1 VPPKIKVLIATTA
14 GPVEIESI
22 HDETPDL
29 GGSVACVAG
38 GTATA
43 GFDHDYRAFVAPRTG
58 IVARLFGNDCFRL
71 DVSNQIDTGSSWQLP
86 VLLAHALHSTGQL
99 AHKDER
105 AAAVFAATGT
115 VRVVDQSI
123 VAVGFVNEKLRLSLD
138 VLRHEKALGRKLTV
152 VWPKANSTDVD
163 DVLREELLD
172 LDASILEPDQVT
184 SLLSALQ
191 MPVKTRT
198 ARPLP
203 SAQPV
208 WPGSPFRGLRPF
220 ELEHRRVFFGRGR
233 AREEAVARLKVAAAR
248 NCAFLLIHGRS
259 GAGKSS
265 LARAGL
271 LGDLAMA
278 AGQTIAWRTAI
289 LDPGHGGLP
298 PLAALSGALLGVLP
312 ELDSTPERF
321 EALVRECPADAINAI
336 VRTLTSPPG
345 KICRLVLL
353 VDQLET
359 LFFWARERKSL
370 EAAAERDRFSEFL
383 GRLARCG
390 CVWVIAT
397 LRSDLLALLDDSPS
411 LSRLATDHRLYR
423 LERPTRLEL
432 GEIVQGPSG
441 VADLT
446 FAGTNAAGVS
456 LVEVLVDAAAA
467 APDSLPL
474 LQFLLAQLYEL
485 VGDDGE
491 INYEMYERLGG
502 IEGAIGQQ
510 AEQITDALGEGAEI
524 TEATDDVLLLLGRRD
539 PESGMLISR
548 AALLESDF
556 LTGVRA
562 KVIEALE
569 KGRLIIIDNA
579 RDQVTA
585 RVAHNALLTHWDRA
599 RQIFELH
606 DRALTLRDQLE
617 AGARKWIEE
626 GCDQAYLL
634 SPGNPLERA
643 LDIAKLKRVHLSAS
657 AREFIS
663 AASQRASRL
672 AARERGL
679 RRGKAA
685 AAAAVALVSIAAL
698 VNWRRAQ
705 SRLDA
710 AIDAISILVE
720 TASNTVRPIA
730 QLNQTEAIIKR
741 ANQAI
746 DLADNDRLILLR
758 ARSLLILAGIELDR
772 GHIDEV
778 RRRAG
783 DALTLLRGRETDAGF
798 RLERARC
805 RHLIGVAD
813 DRENKYNDAVAAYRE
828 AISGLSKIVDGGTVS
843 EANWYAARSLAKVYH
858 DLGDVYLFRLGQSGD
873 ALIAFKK
880 YKELSLKLLS
890 AIARSKDLSDYESEI
905 KHDIAWADNKFGDV
919 AVSQRSDS
927 DAMTHFLEARDR
939 LEALG
944 DYTWNPLLWSHHLA
958 LVFNNIGLIHFRSGE
973 YSKAIDFYL
982 KAENLLEQ
990 VIKRDPGNT
999 LTRGALIWTHG
1010 NRGKS
1015 VFYEAIA
1022 NVMSGS
1028 SQSHELSRE
1037 ALEAARDI
1045 LQRAIVDNSALET
1058 MTPQQLGWRIPF
1070 PLLQAYRLAATA
1082 ALDQAAGD
1090 NESAASGFLEAGR
1103 LIKED
1108 YMALF
1113 GNISRPE
1120 HPEAHALGADLFVW
1134 RAAALHT
1141 AGHKAEA
1148 LAACEQAVQMAR
1160 DAFPGGLA
1168 KTRERVRSICPEAVS
1183 EQGARLP

>member
-1 VPPKIKVLIATTA
+1 LREQVPSKTKVWIATTA

-38 GTATA
+38 GTTTA

-58 IVARLFGNDCFRL
+58 IIARLFGNDCFRL

-86 VLLAHALHSTGQL
+86 VLLAHALHSTGHL
-99 AHKDER
+99 AHKDEH
-105 AAAVFAATGT
+105 AAAVLAATGT

-138 VLRHEKALGRKLTV
+138 VLRHEKALGRKLIV
-152 VWPKANSTDVD
+152 VWPRANGTDVD
-163 DVLREELLD
+163 DALREALLA

-191 MPVKTRT
+191 MPVRTRAT
-198 ARPLP
+198 RPLP

-208 WPGSPFRGLRPF
+208 WQGSPFRGLRPF

-233 AREEAVARLKVAAAR
+233 AREEALARLKVGAAR

-271 LGDLAMA
+271 LGDLPMEAS
-278 AGQTIAWRTAI
+278 QTIAWRTTI
-289 LDPGHGGLP
+289 LEPGHGDLS

-312 ELDSTPERF
+312 ELDSTPVRF
-321 EALVRECPADAINAI
+321 ETLVRECPADAINSI
-336 VRTLTSPPG
+336 VRTLTSPLG

-359 LFFWARERKSL
+359 LFFWARDRKSL
-370 EAAAERDRFSEFL
+370 EAAAERERFSEFL
-383 GRLARCG
+383 GRLARSG

-397 LRSDLLALLDDSPS
+397 LRSDLLTHLDDSPA
-411 LSRLATDHRLYR
+411 LSRLATDQRLYR

-432 GEIVQGPSG
+432 SEIVQGPSG
-441 VADLT
+441 VVNLT

-456 LVEVLVDAAAA
+456 LVEVLVDTAAA

-485 VGDDGE
+485 AGDDRE
-491 INYEMYERLGG
+491 INYGMYEILGG
-502 IEGAIGQQ
+502 LEGAIGQH
-510 AEQITDALGEGAEI
+510 AEQITDALGEGPGI
-524 TEATDDVLLLLGRRD
+524 REATDDVLLLLGRRD

-548 AALLESDF
+548 AALLEADF

-562 KVIEALE
+562 RVIEALE
-569 KGRLIIIDNA
+569 KGRLIMIDNT

-585 RVAHNALLTHWDRA
+585 RVAHDALLTHWDRA
-599 RQIFELH
+599 RNIFELH
-606 DRALTLRDQLE
+606 DRALTLRDRLE
-617 AGARKWIEE
+617 ADARKWIEE
-626 GCDQAYLL
+626 RCDQAYLL

-643 LDIAKLKRVHLSAS
+643 LDIAVLKRVYLSAP
-657 AREFIS
+657 ARDFIN
-663 AASQRASRL
+663 ASRLRASRL

-685 AAAAVALVSIAAL
+685 AAAAVALVSIVAL

-741 ANQAI
+741 ANHAI
-746 DLADNDRLILLR
+746 GLADSDRLILLR
-758 ARSLLILAGIELDR
+758 ARSSLILAGIELDR
-772 GHIDEV
+772 GNIDEV
-778 RRRAG
+778 RRHAG
-783 DALTLLRGRETDAGF
+783 EAFVLLQGRETDAGF

-805 RHLIGVAD
+805 RHLIGLAD
-813 DRENKYNDAVAAYRE
+813 EHENKNSEAVAAYRD
-828 AISGLSKIVDGGTVS
+828 AIRDLSKIVDDGAVS
-843 EANWYAARSLAKVYH
+843 EANWYAARSLANVYH

-873 ALIAFKK
+873 ALTAFKR

-890 AIARSKDLSDYESEI
+890 AIAGSKALSGYENQI
-905 KHDIAWADNKFGDV
+905 KYDIAWAANKFGDV
-919 AVSQRSDS
+919 AVSQRNDS

-944 DYTWNPLLWSHHLA
+944 DYTWNALVWSHHLA
-958 LVFNNIGLIHFRSGE
+958 LVYNNIGLIHFRSGE
-973 YSKAIDFYL
+973 YSRAIDFYL
-982 KAENLLEQ
+982 KAEKLLEQ
-990 VIKRDPGNT
+990 IIKRDPGNT

-1010 NRGKS
+1010 NRGKA
-1015 VFYEAIA
+1015 VFYEAA
-1022 NVMSGS
+1022 SNLMSES
-1028 SQSHELSRE
+1028 PQSRELSRE

-1045 LQRAIVDNSALET
+1045 LQQAIAENSALEAV
-1058 MTPQQLGWRIPF
+1058 TPKRLGWRLSS
-1070 PLLQAYRLAATA
+1070 PLLAAYRLAATA
-1082 ALDQAAGD
+1082 VLDQAAGK
-1090 NESAASGFLEAGR
+1090 NESAASGFLEAAR
-1103 LIKED
+1103 LIQVD

-1113 GNISRPE
+1113 GNISHPE
-1120 HPEAHALGADLFVW
+1120 NPEAHAFGADLFVW
-1134 RAAALHT
+1134 RAAALQA

-1148 LAACEQAVQMAR
+1148 VAACEQAAQMAR
-1160 DAFPGGLA
+1160 DAFPAGLA
-1168 KTRERVRSICPEAVS
+1168 KTRERARAICPQAVS
-1183 EQGARLP
+1183 E